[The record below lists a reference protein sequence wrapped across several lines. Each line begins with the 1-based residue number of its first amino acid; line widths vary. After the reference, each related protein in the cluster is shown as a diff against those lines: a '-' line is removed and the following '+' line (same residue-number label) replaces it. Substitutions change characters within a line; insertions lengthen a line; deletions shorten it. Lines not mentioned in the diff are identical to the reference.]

1 LSCHRPSAI
10 LPEDLSRQHGV
21 ATVAQG
27 IASCHNL
34 SLMPANN
41 KSKKISLKSKKRTV
55 LITGATAGIG
65 WATALAFLEAGDVV
79 WALGR
84 RLEKLR
90 ELKKRFPKTCVIGKV
105 DVTKKASVDQFFKIN
120 FAKKIDILINN
131 AGLAKGTSKLQDGNY
146 QDWEVMID
154 TNVKG
159 LLYVTSKVLP
169 SLSRKPGSHI
179 INISSVAGRWV
190 YPGGNVYSA
199 SKFAVRALSEG
210 LRMDLMG
217 TGVKVTDIQPGMVET
232 EFSSVRFGNPE
243 LAAKV
248 YSGMTALKASDIAE
262 SILWCVNRP
271 SHVNVSEL
279 TLYPVD
285 QAGVGPHLVSR
296 SEPK

>member
-1 LSCHRPSAI
+1 
-10 LPEDLSRQHGV
+10 
-21 ATVAQG
+21 
-27 IASCHNL
+27 
-34 SLMPANN
+34 MPANN